1 MIVIC
6 TKCEAKFRV
15 ADERVGP
22 RGANVRCSRCREV
35 FFVQPAAG
43 AAPAAG
49 APAAAPAV
57 PGGLAVD
64 LERGASPSLENPFAV
79 DPVRAPSG
87 ARPPPLPP
95 PLPTRVSPGP
105 ADPFAAFAASAPSAD
120 PFAAGAPAPP
130 DPFAA
135 GAPPAGPFAPARAP
149 AAEIP
154 EADPADLLA
163 VAAGGGDPDPASAS
177 LALEGT
183 TGNGLALEDRQTPH
197 PVPAAPRGG
206 GADAFPAGGGYGAD
220 PAAYD
225 SGGFG
230 EDESP
235 ALASEPAVAGAEPVA
250 PPPATAPPEEAR
262 PPTRAP
268 APAPEPDARI
278 PGARGS
284 RLRAAVVNAIALA
297 ALLAAALAI
306 LVVWRTEG
314 HLDATS
320 LRPAAIVAG
329 LRRAGAPGPF
339 SPRDVRSGLY
349 EREKGPPV
357 LFVRGEVVSRAPA
370 PVAGVK
376 VAVEIV
382 RDGRVIARGEALAG
396 AVPTPEALH
405 RAADAAALAAVA
417 REAASRAPSR
427 VAPGDAVPFLVAIAD
442 HPADLEGASLRVEV
456 AAAGA
461 AP

>member
-22 RGANVRCSRCREV
+22 RGANVRCSRCKDV
-35 FFVQPAAG
+35 FFVQPAAPG
-43 AAPAAG
+43 A
-49 APAAAPAV
+49 
-57 PGGLAVD
+57 LAVD
-64 LERGASPSLENPFAV
+64 LERAASPGENPFAV

-95 PLPTRVSPGP
+95 PLPTHATP
-105 ADPFAAFAASAPSAD
+105 AAGDPFAAYGARAPAADPFGAPAPSD
-120 PFAAGAPAPP
+120 PFAAGAPSG
-130 DPFAA
+130 DPFATA
-135 GAPPAGPFAPARAP
+135 AAP
-149 AAEIP
+149 AADIP

-163 VAAGGGDPDPASAS
+163 VAAGSAEPDPASHPPAP
-177 LALEGT
+177 ETT
-183 TGNGLALEDRQTPH
+183 TGNGLALEERQTPQ
-197 PVPAAPRGG
+197 PVPAALRGG
-206 GADAFPAGGGYGAD
+206 DADPFRADAGYGAD
-220 PAAYD
+220 PEGYG

-230 EDESP
+230 EDEGL
-235 ALASEPAVAGAEPVA
+235 ALATEP
-250 PPPATAPPEEAR
+250 
-262 PPTRAP
+262 AP
-268 APAPEPDARI
+268 APAEPAAPSRDAPSAAAPPPRTPAPVPEPDARI

-306 LVVWRTEG
+306 LVVWRAEG
-314 HLDATS
+314 RLDAAS
-320 LRPAAIVAG
+320 LRPAAIIAG
-329 LRRAGAPGPF
+329 LRGAGAARPF
-339 SPRDVRSGLY
+339 SARHVRSGLY

-357 LFVRGEVVSRAPA
+357 LFVRGEAVSRAPA
-370 PVAGVK
+370 PVGRLK
-376 VAVEIV
+376 VAVEVV

-405 RAADAAALAAVA
+405 RASDAAALAAVA
-417 REAASRAPSR
+417 RAAASGAPRR

-456 AAAGA
+456 AAEGA